1 MDNKLQYKLCA
12 RNLDLISDLE
22 FVDKLV
28 KDLGLEAEPQA
39 RGVILDLGY
48 TLARDKL
55 VEAKRFATLAN
66 RSNVSAED
74 LEMAQLERTD
84 EVKGESGQQAPKVL
98 APSQASPPMP
108 STSRGLSL
116 PTRRHCQ
123 EGKVTDL
130 KDKGFKQAQPKPK
143 TGVPS
148 NPLAHGAALSGASSS
163 SSRSVLPVALFLPED
178 SEILSTNPS
187 STSAA
192 GLPGAGPPVFKKP
205 RLPK

>member
-12 RNLDLISDLE
+12 RNLDLIFDLE

-28 KDLGLEAEPQA
+28 KDIGLEAEPRA
-39 RGVILDLGY
+39 RGVILDLAY

-55 VEAKRFATLAN
+55 VDAK
-66 RSNVSAED
+66 
-74 LEMAQLERTD
+74 
-84 EVKGESGQQAPKVL
+84 
-98 APSQASPPMP
+98 
-108 STSRGLSL
+108 SL

-123 EGKVTDL
+123 EGKVADL
-130 KDKGFKQAQPKPK
+130 KDKGFEQAQPKPK

-192 GLPGAGPPVFKKP
+192 GLPGAGLPVFKKP